1 MSYTEDRVFIDT
13 NILLYLY
20 SKDEPYNKLIASE
33 LILHS
38 TAEIVVSTQ
47 VIGEFISILI
57 KKFGYEIQII
67 KLALE
72 DFRRDFYISLI
83 DMEHIEKA
91 LLIKERYLYS
101 YWDSLIIAVALKKNC
116 SILYSEDLQD
126 NQLIEDTLRIINPFK
141 KGS

>member
-1 MSYTEDRVFIDT
+1 MSYTEDRVFVDT